1 MVVVDL
7 VVDEVVEVVRVV
19 TAGVV
24 GRSVVCEGVVGVE
37 VVVEA
42 VVDILAFIVFEVVVL
57 LARLTVVY

>member
-42 VVDILAFIVFEVVVL
+42 VVDILAFIVCEVVVL